1 MKILKV
7 DQKNNYFEVI
17 PDSFDDL
24 WHIEKLIERGDLV
37 SGESERKIKPKN
49 EGEKAFKQKIFV
61 ELEVEK
67 AEFHETTNQLRI
79 QGIVVSAKP
88 TELVELKS
96 HHTIEAEA
104 GEKIRITKKAL
115 KKYHIDRLERAK
127 KASGRE
133 NLLLVVM
140 DDEEAE
146 LAFLKDS
153 GLAKKAKILGKKGGK
168 RFENAEK
175 GNPYFD
181 ELLKKLTELEPKK
194 IVIAGPGFEKQN
206 FEKFLKEKNS
216 KLKPNF
222 ESTNSVGIT
231 GLNELIKSG
240 KIDQLIEGFHAAEE
254 TKAVEK
260 ILVGVS
266 NGLSAIGFEEVKKAI
281 DSGAVDELV
290 VHEKMLSEKREET
303 EQILDKAEQL
313 HGKIIFISGKNE
325 AGEKILGFGGI
336 AAVLRYKSDWK

>member
-7 DQKNNYFEVI
+7 DYKGNTFEVI

-24 WHIEKLIERGDLV
+24 WHIEKLIEKGDLV
-37 SGESERKIKPKN
+37 SGSSERKIKGKH
-49 EGEKAFKQKIFV
+49 EGDKAVKEKIFV

-67 AEFHETTNQLRI
+67 AEFHEATNQLRI
-79 QGIVVSAKP
+79 QGIVVFAKP
-88 TELVELKS
+88 AELVELKS
-96 HHTIEAEA
+96 HHTLEAEA
-104 GEKIRITKKAL
+104 GEKICVTKKAL

-146 LAFLKDS
+146 IAFLKDS
-153 GLAKKAKILGKKGGK
+153 GLDKKAKILGKKSGK
-168 RFENAEK
+168 RFENTEK
-175 GNPYFD
+175 GNPYFE
-181 ELLKKLTELEPKK
+181 ELLKKIIELEPKK
-194 IVIAGPGFEKQN
+194 MVIAGPGFEKQN

-216 KLKPNF
+216 KLKPEF

-240 KIDQLIEGFHAAEE
+240 KIDKLIEGFHAAEE

-260 ILVGVS
+260 ILAGLS
-266 NGLSAIGFEEVKKAI
+266 NGLSAIGFEEVRKAI
-281 DSGAVDELV
+281 DSNAVHELV

-313 HGKIIFISGKNE
+313 KGKIIFVSGKNE
-325 AGEKILGFGGI
+325 TGEKILGFGGI
-336 AAVLRYKSDWK
+336 AAVLRYKLEWK

>member
-7 DQKNNYFEVI
+7 DRKNNYFEAI

-24 WHIEKLIERGDLV
+24 WHIEKLIEKGDLV

-67 AEFHETTNQLRI
+67 AEFHEATNQLRI

-88 TELVELKS
+88 EELVELKS
-96 HHTIEAEA
+96 HHTIEAEV
-104 GEKIRITKKAL
+104 GEKVRVTKKAL
-115 KKYHIDRLERAK
+115 KKYHLDRLERAK

-153 GLAKKAKILGKKGGK
+153 GLDKKAKILGKKSGK
-168 RFENAEK
+168 RFENTEK
-175 GNPYFD
+175 GNPYFE

-206 FEKFLKEKNS
+206 FEKFLNEKNS
-216 KLKPNF
+216 KLKPIF
-222 ESTNSVGIT
+222 ESTNSVGLT

-240 KIDQLIEGFHAAEE
+240 KIDKLIEGFHAAEE
-254 TKAVEK
+254 TKAMEK
-260 ILVGVS
+260 ILAGLS
-266 NGLSAIGFEEVKKAI
+266 DGLSAIGFDEVKKAM

-313 HGKIIFISGKNE
+313 QGKIIFISGKNE
-325 AGEKILGFGGI
+325 SGEKILGFGGI
-336 AAVLRYKSDWK
+336 AAVLRYKSGWK